1 MFLKKFEL
9 LNYKSYINST
19 LLDFSPGINI
29 IIGQNN
35 SGKTALLEALA
46 LRLISNPHR
55 SIKTLPS
62 RFSKIEEQSKAEI
75 TLTID
80 KFEFR
85 KLLEQIPPPLCVLEP
100 GYLDDG
106 EWIREPEIVESSIYD
121 FNNLLNEEGCIELEI
136 SLSSE
141 LNKEVQ
147 RIFASSSILDSFSGN
162 QDHQYYYIQISQSK
176 DGTIA
181 ADLVYNDADYDEMGY
196 AHCETESYK
205 GFRSNYK
212 QLISYKIFELFRNK
226 IYRFYAE
233 RLNISSCFYSGSYAL
248 KPDASNLAEVLYLL
262 PTKNPSQSSKLNKLV
277 SIIFPNIE
285 YVSSVQ
291 KEGSIVEVV
300 IWTVEACREGRED
313 LTLPLSACGTGLSQV
328 IAILYIV
335 ITSVFPRTII
345 IDEPQ
350 SFLHPGAAKKL
361 IEILKEF
368 PQHQYFIATHS
379 PMLITAAY
387 PSRII
392 KIVHDGCES
401 EAFVIQPDKLEAQL
415 EILDEVGVSLSDVF
429 GADNILWVEEP
440 TEEKC
445 FPLILEKVAKKPL
458 RGTKIIGVQS
468 TGQLEGKNAKLI
480 FEIYDRLS
488 GGIYLLPPMI
498 RFILDREGKDQAE
511 LNRRRDVYLKDGR
524 KVLEFLPRRMY
535 ENYLLLPEAITH
547 VINKDDTSRE
557 IPLNQ
562 VEVSQWIEKYDKKYF
577 SNLEQV
583 TQWIEHIHA
592 AKLLEDLFSELSET
606 RVEFKKPHHPYELTK
621 WIVENQP
628 KFLSDLAQFLVN
640 IIENG

>member
-1 MFLKKFEL
+1 MFLKKIEL

-19 LLDFSPGINI
+19 ELDFSPGINI

-62 RFSKIEEQSKAEI
+62 RFSKIEEQSKAKI

-80 KFEFR
+80 KFECL
-85 KLLEQIPPPLCVLEP
+85 KLIEQIPPPLGVLEP
-100 GYLDDG
+100 DDNRWSG
-106 EWIREPEIVESSIYD
+106 EPEIPERLINH
-121 FNNLLNEEGCIELEI
+121 FNNQLNQEGYIDLQI
-136 SLSSE
+136 SLSSDI
-141 LNKEVQ
+141 NKEVQ
-147 RIFASSSILDSFSGN
+147 SIFVSPKILDHLSGN
-162 QDHQYYYIQISQSK
+162 QDKEYSYIQIYLQ
-176 DGTIA
+176 DGTIT
-181 ADLVYNDADYDEMGY
+181 ADLEYSYTDYENTVGY
-196 AHCETESYK
+196 KIFTN
-205 GFRSNYK
+205 NYK
-212 QLISYKIFELFRNK
+212 QLISYKIFDLFRNR

-233 RLNISSCFYSGSYAL
+233 RLNISSCFYSGSYDL
-248 KPDASNLAEVLYLL
+248 KPDASNLAEVLCLL
-262 PTKNPSQSSKLNKLV
+262 STKNPSQSSRLNKLI
-277 SIIFPNIE
+277 SIIFPHIE
-285 YVSSVQ
+285 FVSSIQ
-291 KEGSIVEVV
+291 KADSMVEVV
-300 IWTVEACREGRED
+300 IWSVEAYREERED

-401 EAFVIQPDKLEAQL
+401 EAFVIQPDKLEDQL

-429 GADNILWVEEP
+429 GADNILWVEGP

-524 KVLEFLPRRMY
+524 KVLEFLPSRMY

-562 VEVSQWIEKYDKKYF
+562 VEVSQWIEKHKYDKKYF

-583 TQWIEHIHA
+583 THSIEHIHA